1 MRLALL
7 LVVLAACSTRPLP
20 DPFDAGAVATD
31 LATTPDLGCL
41 QPWPLHQLHVDDLNQ
56 CPLDLLRMTLQIVV
70 DACQPVG
77 PVEVTYDS
85 SANSYTLTAQACAMP
100 VCHGPPLTVERT
112 VFLSETARP
121 RPGMVIVRDGAGGI
135 QPMPVPIQSP
145 LADGLC
151 GTVGG
156 VGCRSDA
163 QCEMT
168 DSRTRCWYD
177 GGRCARLC
185 TTDADC
191 ASPSRC
197 QLGLCI

>member
-1 MRLALL
+1 MRLVLLIAALS
-7 LVVLAACSTRPLP
+7 ACRTRPLP
-20 DPFDAGAVATD
+20 DPVDAGAID
-31 LATTPDLGCL
+31 LASAPDLGCL

-77 PVEVTYDS
+77 PVEVAYD
-85 SANSYTLTAQACAMP
+85 AATNTYTLTAQACPAP
-100 VCHGPPLTVERT
+100 ECHGPPLTVERT

-121 RPGMVIVRDGAGGI
+121 KPGTVMVRDAAGGI
-135 QPMPVPIQSP
+135 QPMPVPIQKP

-151 GTVGG
+151 GTVNG

-163 QCEMT
+163 ECEIT
-168 DSRTRCWYD
+168 DARTRCWYD

-185 TTDADC
+185 TADADC
-191 ASPSRC
+191 AAPMRC
-197 QLGLCI
+197 QLGLCL